1 MLDQYSQ
8 PEQLLADDSF
18 LNWYFKTGDGRDQA
32 WEEWMRAD
40 AGRQELVQQAIEL
53 LELARLPEKQIP
65 AEQIQRAEARLMA
78 GIGGTEIGGTG
89 IDRLETRMPTGA
101 GQVEAKTLA
110 GIDKEEEPSPVIRFS
125 RSRQWVAA
133 ACFLG
138 VLVTG
143 MLLYKAFHGRSA
155 IRTEFGQLRQQ
166 VLPDGTE
173 VTMNAN
179 SRLQFAPDWKTG
191 ADREVWMSGEAFFHV
206 SKTPEKSRFIVHLDH
221 GDVIVTGTR
230 FNVVNRPGK
239 ENVMLEEGAVTLRAS
254 CGEVINM
261 HPGDFV
267 VLDKDRAENEK
278 VRPDSLMAWTKRTL
292 FFDNTPLRDL
302 VNIVYEQYGVR
313 IQLAG
318 DSPED
323 KTVSGILPN
332 DDLESLLK
340 ALPATGQFEVSRQE
354 GGAITITARPLQ
366 K

>member
-18 LNWYFKTGDGRDQA
+18 LNWYFKTGDGQDRV
-32 WEEWMRAD
+32 WEEWIRAD
-40 AGRQELVQQAIEL
+40 AGNKELVEQAVEL
-53 LELARLPEKQIP
+53 LQMARLPEKQMP
-65 AEQIQRAEARLMA
+65 AEQIQRAEARM
-78 GIGGTEIGGTG
+78 
-89 IDRLETRMPTGA
+89 
-101 GQVEAKTLA
+101 LA
-110 GIDKEEEPSPVIRFS
+110 GIDQVEARMGIDELEARRRIPFIKS
-125 RSRQWVAA
+125 RRWIAA
-133 ACFLG
+133 ACILG

-143 MLLYKAFHGRSA
+143 AVVYRAYHVRSA
-155 IRTEFGQLRQQ
+155 IRTEYGQLSQQ

-179 SRLQFAPDWKTG
+179 SRLQYAPDWKTG
-191 ADREVWMSGEAFFHV
+191 ADREVWVSGEAFFHV
-206 SKTPEKSRFIVHLDH
+206 SKTPERSRFIVHLDYV
-221 GDVIVTGTR
+221 DVIVTGTR

-254 CGEVINM
+254 CGKVINM

-267 VLDKDRAENEK
+267 ALDKYKAENEN
-278 VRPDSLMAWTKRTL
+278 VRPDSLMAWRKRML

-302 VNIVYEQYGVR
+302 VDIVYDQYGVR

-318 DSPED
+318 DSPEE

-332 DDLESLLK
+332 NNLESLLK
-340 ALPATGQFEVSRQE
+340 ALPATGQFEVIRQE
-354 GGAITITARPLQ
+354 GGAITITARPGQ